1 MYEEVVASILAE
13 VLPKSFLADSTDIV
27 KNPSFPFWPPF
38 PSWPSPGPKNP
49 DSDSEFPA
57 PDSSRSQLVW
67 KLARQVV
74 AFETSLA
81 RSGADPEDLF
91 DPSVAYNLTP

>member
-1 MYEEVVASILAE
+1 VYEEVVASILAE
-13 VLPKSFLADSTDIV
+13 VLPKSLLADST
-27 KNPSFPFWPPF
+27 KLLENPDSFWPPF

-57 PDSSRSQLVW
+57 PESSRSRLVQ

-81 RSGADPEDLF
+81 RSGADPEDLS